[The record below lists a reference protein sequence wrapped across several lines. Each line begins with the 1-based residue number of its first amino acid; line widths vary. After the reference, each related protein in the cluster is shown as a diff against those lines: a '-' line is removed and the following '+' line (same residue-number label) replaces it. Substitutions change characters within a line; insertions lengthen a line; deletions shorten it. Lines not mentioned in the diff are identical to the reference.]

1 MERLRLFFPI
11 NLKKIREHW
20 KRKGARQD
28 LFAGYTRTMIQTY
41 EDPRRVDAP
50 FDLVLW
56 VSENTGIDC
65 HSLLTREVLLD
76 EIPTLPLFD
85 KSANTTEEEMLDR
98 KEARRLKR

>member
-1 MERLRLFFPI
+1 MERFRLFFPI

-41 EDPRRVDAP
+41 EDPKRVDAP

-56 VSENTGIDC
+56 CSENTGIDC
-65 HSLLTREVLLD
+65 HALLTREVLLD
-76 EIPTLPLFD
+76 EIPTLPIFD
-85 KSANTTEEEMLDR
+85 NSANMTEEEMLDR
-98 KEARRLKR
+98 KESRRLKR